1 MLQSGDPV
9 PTLHAKP
16 IFGRAITLP
25 ADLGRGPMV
34 VVYLGPVSSPYGR
47 ELAFAVQAAFP
58 GFDREGIAV
67 VGVTSSGLTASR
79 DFVPRYHLLYPLLAD
94 VDGSIAAAFGLAQST
109 SVRATARDLVKRGAG
124 AVLAPLRHGVGP
136 LEGDPRG
143 PVGAFVLG
151 RDGRV
156 VRAWQ
161 GASLAAR
168 PDLVDLLECARSC

>member
-1 MLQSGDPV
+1 MLQSGDRV
-9 PTLHAKP
+9 PSLHAKP

-25 ADLGRGPMV
+25 ADLSRGPMV
-34 VVYLGPVSSPYGR
+34 VIYLGPVSSPFGR

-58 GFDREGIAV
+58 GFDREGISV
-67 VGVTSSGLTASR
+67 VGVTSSGLTAAR

-94 VDGSIAAAFGLAQST
+94 VDGSIATSLGLEKST
-109 SVRATARDLVKRGAG
+109 SVRATARDIVTRGAG

-136 LEGDPRG
+136 IEGDPRG
-143 PVGAFVLG
+143 PVGAFVFG
-151 RDGRV
+151 RKGQV

-161 GASLAAR
+161 GVSLAAR

>member
-9 PTLHAKP
+9 PNLSAKP
-16 IFGRAITLP
+16 IFGRTITLP
-25 ADLGRGPMV
+25 GDLRHGPMV
-34 VVYLGPVSSPYGR
+34 VLYLGPITSPFGR
-47 ELAFAVQAAFP
+47 ELAFAMQAAFS
-58 GFDREGIAV
+58 GFDRHGIAV
-67 VGVTSSGLTASR
+67 VGVTSSGLTAAR

-94 VDGSIAAAFGLAQST
+94 VDGFIATTFGLEQST
-109 SVRATARDLVKRGAG
+109 SVRATARDIVTRGAG
-124 AVLAPLRHGVGP
+124 AVLAPLRHGMGA

-168 PDLVDLLECARSC
+168 PDLVDLLECARAC